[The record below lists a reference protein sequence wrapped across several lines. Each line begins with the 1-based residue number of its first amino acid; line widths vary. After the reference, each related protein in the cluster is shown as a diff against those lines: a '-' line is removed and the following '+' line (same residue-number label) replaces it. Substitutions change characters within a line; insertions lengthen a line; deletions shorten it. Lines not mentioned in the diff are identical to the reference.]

1 MKPTADSPKH
11 RNRYSRDIPE
21 WLRARRGSHFPGF
34 HQRLDQADSP
44 CIEKEY
50 LVKRRSRPR
59 LERAGALLLVVLSV
73 TVALIAGITLMA
85 GATTTTAISVAVVDH
100 AQSRQIAESG
110 LALTL
115 AYIDRTPTW
124 RDEMSGGAWVQ
135 AQSLLAGDVS
145 INAAF
150 GASAPDPTIT
160 DPSFEDVTD
169 TLPTPPESPPMSG
182 AIGAWT
188 VERTAL
194 VESGA
199 SVPLIGTRAS
209 ASATQGANEGFI
221 AFEASI
227 TGSGAFRQDLGV
239 ELEPTHLYELIVD
252 ITPAGVPP
260 MDASFGF
267 RLYAG
272 DTLLATT
279 EEALT
284 SFEDMT
290 PEEVEEN
297 AEELQEDAEEPAT
310 LAERTLAGG
319 GSEYTLR
326 FITSEDPTPGPLVIE
341 LFAESVGIS
350 SEIAFDNVRLR
361 TTSNEVVRL
370 TASGRRGVAS
380 HASVAGIVSD
390 LAGRIRL
397 VEWTEP

>member
-1 MKPTADSPKH
+1 
-11 RNRYSRDIPE
+11 
-21 WLRARRGSHFPGF
+21 
-34 HQRLDQADSP
+34 
-44 CIEKEY
+44 
-50 LVKRRSRPR
+50 
-59 LERAGALLLVVLSV
+59 
-73 TVALIAGITLMA
+73 
-85 GATTTTAISVAVVDH
+85 
-100 AQSRQIAESG
+100 
-110 LALTL
+110 
-115 AYIDRTPTW
+115 
-124 RDEMSGGAWVQ
+124 
-135 AQSLLAGDVS
+135 
-145 INAAF
+145 
-150 GASAPDPTIT
+150 
-160 DPSFEDVTD
+160 
-169 TLPTPPESPPMSG
+169 
-182 AIGAWT
+182 
-188 VERTAL
+188 
-194 VESGA
+194 
-199 SVPLIGTRAS
+199 
-209 ASATQGANEGFI
+209 
-221 AFEASI
+221 
-227 TGSGAFRQDLGV
+227 
-239 ELEPTHLYELIVD
+239 
-252 ITPAGVPP
+252 